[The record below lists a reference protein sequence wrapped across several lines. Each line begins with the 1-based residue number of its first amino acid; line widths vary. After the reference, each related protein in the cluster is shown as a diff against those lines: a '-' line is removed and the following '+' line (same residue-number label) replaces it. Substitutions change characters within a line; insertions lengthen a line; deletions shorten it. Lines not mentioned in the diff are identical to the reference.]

1 MQGITRIPGRKL
13 KPKLRVVSTQT
24 RALPE
29 QEPER
34 SSGSR
39 EKLLSKETGLGKW
52 GSMGTREKF
61 DAGELMAEV
70 IEKSEEVRPPDMLDQ
85 PCNNY

>member
-1 MQGITRIPGRKL
+1 M
-13 KPKLRVVSTQT
+13 
-24 RALPE
+24 PE

-39 EKLLSKETGLGKW
+39 EKLLSKEGGLGKW

-70 IEKSEEVRPPDMLDQ
+70 IENSEEVCPPNML
-85 PCNNY
+85 N